1 MMKRKVETAAWAA
14 LEGRSRGDES
24 LSALEDDRA
33 HKLSVNVS
41 YEVGQ
46 RLKRLAFE
54 QRLSESSIVEV
65 ALMLLFGR
73 GDDEHLGVFLRQRGA
88 SLRRKLKV
96 RRR

>member
-1 MMKRKVETAAWAA
+1 MMMKRKHEAAAWTTVD
-14 LEGRSRGDES
+14 GRSRPDAE
-24 LSALEDDRA
+24 ALEDDRA

-41 YEVGQ
+41 YDVGQ

-65 ALMLLFGR
+65 ALTALFSR
-73 GDDEHLGVFLRQRGA
+73 GDDEHLGTFLRARGA
-88 SLRRKLKV
+88 SLRRKLKL